1 MICWN
6 ATKYKQD
13 LQALTNISDSLLRLR
28 KVHVPHFSD
37 MKDTFFHI
45 GQKHVSFQVSLLF
58 VSHEEE
64 DGWGRFRHNFNGFR
78 SARNNMNIQ
87 RGVQEK
93 EKFGVF
99 SIWRENKE
107 RKFLTDLVEEV
118 PFAQIFWGN
127 LPLILQTS
135 WVFWPISIALGC
147 VKNWDSYHFLNNN
160 LQCFLSNIYPIK
172 VLTNKQL
179 RTYQYVAKAWIAQL
193 CMTTDFL

>member
-13 LQALTNISDSLLRLR
+13 LQALTNISDSLLRFR

-118 PFAQIFWGN
+118 PFVQIFWGN
-127 LPLILQTS
+127 LPLILQTH
-135 WVFWPISIALGC
+135 FYCPGLCKKLG
-147 VKNWDSYHFLNNN
+147 
-160 LQCFLSNIYPIK
+160 FLSLFEQQ
-172 VLTNKQL
+172 LTMFPFKHLPNKSPN
-179 RTYQYVAKAWIAQL
+179 K
-193 CMTTDFL
+193 